1 MPATVQPGPA
11 SDEFALLAD
20 QFRPELLVHCY
31 RMLGSVQDAEDQ
43 VQETLLRA
51 WRSYGS
57 FEGRSS
63 LRTWLYRIATNAC
76 LRAMENRERRPLPS
90 GLGAPGDD
98 PAGPVAPPA
107 SEVSWLEPFPDALL
121 RPESADPATVA
132 AARSG
137 LRLALIAA
145 LQQLPARQ
153 RTVLILRDVLGWRAA
168 EAAALLGVSVTA
180 VNSALQRARGQL
192 RQAVP
197 AADNI
202 REPASQAGRAVLD
215 RYAAAIENADVA
227 ALVQLLHEDATFE
240 MPPMP
245 MWFRGRDNIGRF
257 LGTRVLTSPGVFTT
271 VPAAANG
278 QPALAIYRRAEDGTR
293 RAYGVQV
300 LTLRDSRVA
309 GVVAFLDPGLFP
321 AFGLPPKL
329 PAAGRGGRCRP
340 HLLTLSATPTACWTP
355 SPCHCCPANPMPC
368 LDLRMLLAHAEE
380 SLAILHEASPPTS
393 RRERRPRPAHPAS
406 DGSSAAALV
415 SVFRQCATALLHAS
429 AQADVDLP
437 VTIEGHPMPLDCLR
451 TAGALEI
458 AVHAWDI
465 SQSCGQCLPIPD
477 EPPTTC

>member
-1 MPATVQPGPA
+1 MPATVQPRPG
-11 SDEFALLAD
+11 SEEFTLLAD
-20 QFRPELLVHCY
+20 QFRPELLAHCY

-90 GLGAPGDD
+90 GLGAPGGD
-98 PAGPVAPPA
+98 PAGPVAPPV

-121 RPESADPATVA
+121 RPESADPAAVA

-197 AADNI
+197 AADEI
-202 REPASQAGRAVLD
+202 REPAGQADRAVLD
-215 RYAAAIENADVA
+215 RYAAAVENADVA
-227 ALVQLLHEDATFE
+227 ALVELLHEDATFE
-240 MPPMP
+240 MPPIP

-257 LGTRVLTSPGVFTT
+257 LGTRVLTSPGVFTP

-309 GVVAFLDPGLFP
+309 GVVAFLDAGLFP
-321 AFGLPPKL
+321 AFGLPPEL
-329 PAAGRGGRCRP
+329 PAAGRSVAPGQWP
-340 HLLTLSATPTACWTP
+340 
-355 SPCHCCPANPMPC
+355 
-368 LDLRMLLAHAEE
+368 
-380 SLAILHEASPPTS
+380 
-393 RRERRPRPAHPAS
+393 PRPARHGAVSAPRAGGLSGAGGPGGDGRPAIPWRR
-406 DGSSAAALV
+406 AAAR
-415 SVFRQCATALLHAS
+415 SVVQLGRDVLPVHSVGHAAPHSRGASHSPKHQALLRH
-429 AQADVDLP
+429 DP
-437 VTIEGHPMPLDCLR
+437 VRGGR
-451 TAGALEI
+451 
-458 AVHAWDI
+458 
-465 SQSCGQCLPIPD
+465 
-477 EPPTTC
+477 

>member
-1 MPATVQPGPA
+1 MPATVRPGPA

-180 VNSALQRARGQL
+180 VNSAVQRARGQL

-197 AADNI
+197 AADGI
-202 REPASQAGRAVLD
+202 REPASQADRAVLD

-321 AFGLPPKL
+321 AFGLPPKV
-329 PAAGRGGRCRP
+329 PAAG
-340 HLLTLSATPTACWTP
+340 LSVAP
-355 SPCHCCPANPMPC
+355 
-368 LDLRMLLAHAEE
+368 
-380 SLAILHEASPPTS
+380 
-393 RRERRPRPAHPAS
+393 
-406 DGSSAAALV
+406 
-415 SVFRQCATALLHAS
+415 
-429 AQADVDLP
+429 
-437 VTIEGHPMPLDCLR
+437 
-451 TAGALEI
+451 
-458 AVHAWDI
+458 
-465 SQSCGQCLPIPD
+465 GQ
-477 EPPTTC
+477 

>member
-98 PAGPVAPPA
+98 PAGPVAPQA

-197 AADNI
+197 AADGI
-202 REPASQAGRAVLD
+202 RPASQADRAVLD

-321 AFGLPPKL
+321 AFGLPPEV
-329 PAAGRGGRCRP
+329 PAAG
-340 HLLTLSATPTACWTP
+340 LSVAPG
-355 SPCHCCPANPMPC
+355 
-368 LDLRMLLAHAEE
+368 E
-380 SLAILHEASPPTS
+380 
-393 RRERRPRPAHPAS
+393 
-406 DGSSAAALV
+406 
-415 SVFRQCATALLHAS
+415 
-429 AQADVDLP
+429 
-437 VTIEGHPMPLDCLR
+437 
-451 TAGALEI
+451 
-458 AVHAWDI
+458 
-465 SQSCGQCLPIPD
+465 
-477 EPPTTC
+477 